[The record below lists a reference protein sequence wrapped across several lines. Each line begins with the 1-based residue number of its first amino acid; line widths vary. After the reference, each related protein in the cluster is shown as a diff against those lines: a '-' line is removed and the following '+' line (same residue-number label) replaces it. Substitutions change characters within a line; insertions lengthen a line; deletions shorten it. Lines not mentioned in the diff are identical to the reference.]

1 MKTGAPRGQGRVFR
15 RGDVWWVAF
24 SHRGREY
31 RESSKSTNRTEALKL
46 LRRRLGEV
54 GIGRFVG
61 TAAERVMVH
70 ELLDLVEADY
80 ELAQRRSLKRVR
92 HARVPLL
99 EEFGPDLALEVSPPR
114 LEDYVARRRRDGAAL
129 ATIQYE
135 LAILRRGF
143 TLAVRR
149 QLLPFRPSFPTLRVD
164 NARQGFFERDG
175 LERVRAALP
184 EALRNVVTF
193 AYLTGW
199 RVPSEVLP
207 LTWDR
212 VDFAAGVVRLD
223 VRTTKNGAGRT
234 FPFDV
239 LPELAELLRRQRLY
253 TDLFEASGGQAIAH
267 VFHRAGRPVRDFS
280 HAWRKACAAAGLGG
294 RIPHDFRRTAARN
307 LLRAGVPESWAMQL
321 TGHKTAAIFRR
332 YAITNDVDLREAVT
346 RLAGLERRQ
355 PKATTP

>member
-1 MKTGAPRGQGRVFR
+1 MATGAARGQGRVFR
-15 RGDVWWVAF
+15 RGELWWIAF

-31 RESSKSTNRTEALKL
+31 RESSKSPNRTDATKL
-46 LRRRLGEV
+46 LRRRLGEL

-61 TAAERVMVH
+61 PSAERVTIGD
-70 ELLDLVEADY
+70 LLDLVEADY
-80 ELAQRRSLKRVR
+80 ELKQRRSLKRVR
-92 HARVPLL
+92 HARIPLL
-99 EEFGPDLALEVSPPR
+99 EEFGPGIALEVGLAQ
-114 LEDYVARRRRDGAAL
+114 LEDYVTRRRRDGAAL

-149 QLLPFRPSFPTLRVD
+149 QLLPFRPAFPALRID

-175 LERVRAALP
+175 LEKVRAALP
-184 EALRNVVTF
+184 EAIRNVVTF

-212 VDFAAGVVRLD
+212 VDFTAGVVRLD

-253 TDLFEASGGQAIAH
+253 TDLFEASGGQAIAY
-267 VFHRAGRPVRDFS
+267 VFQRAGRPVLDFS
-280 HAWRKACAAAGLGG
+280 HAWRKACAAAGLAG

-332 YAITNDVDLREAVT
+332 YAITNEADLREAVT
-346 RLAGLERRQ
+346 RLAGLDGAL
-355 PKATTP
+355 PKANKP